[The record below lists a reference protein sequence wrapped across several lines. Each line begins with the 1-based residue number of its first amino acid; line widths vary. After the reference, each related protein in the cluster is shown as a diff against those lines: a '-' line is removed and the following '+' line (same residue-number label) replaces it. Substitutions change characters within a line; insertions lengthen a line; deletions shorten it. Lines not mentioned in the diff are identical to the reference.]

1 MLFQSRKIIST
12 FFVETNVLM
21 LGRWGVANNYSIVN
35 KKIDFSN
42 ADNCFYSKELAEKK
56 EKELF
61 LGICCYSD
69 CMDFKKIKN

>member
-1 MLFQSRKIIST
+1 MLFQSRKIIFT